1 MTGEGAR
8 LYSEAMGRLWTA
20 FERRQITSEDYFAR
34 VTAISQWVRER
45 GFVVLPDDFFFA
57 HDR

>member
-8 LYSEAMGRLWTA
+8 LYSDAMGRLWSA
-20 FERRQITSEDYFAR
+20 FARGQITSEDYVAR
-34 VTAISQWVRER
+34 AGAISQWVRER
-45 GFVVLPDDFFFA
+45 GYVVLPDDFFFA